1 MAQKIWTLQLATTY
15 QVKLLNQKSIMRDL
29 FMIKEIDDI
38 CKDVFLANDM
48 NNLFHLENHGEPRS
62 HQRWSMKMSEPSFE
76 QNRYF
81 ILFIDDYARKTWL
94 YFR

>member
-1 MAQKIWTLQLATTY
+1 
-15 QVKLLNQKSIMRDL
+15 MRDL

-62 HQRWSMKMSEPSFE
+62 H
-76 QNRYF
+76 
-81 ILFIDDYARKTWL
+81 
-94 YFR
+94 